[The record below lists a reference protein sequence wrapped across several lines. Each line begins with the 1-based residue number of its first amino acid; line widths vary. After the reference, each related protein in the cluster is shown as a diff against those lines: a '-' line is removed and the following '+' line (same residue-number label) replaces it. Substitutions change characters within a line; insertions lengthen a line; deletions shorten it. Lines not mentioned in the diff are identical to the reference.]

1 MVFIDTHLRSLGAQ
15 VRKIMA
21 SIIVLGCDVE
31 LLFGVRSGFLGFFLL
46 VTKKASVVCFFL
58 FCFFKL
64 INKRWQKT
72 KKMGK

>member
-31 LLFGVRSGFLGFFLL
+31 LLFGVRSGFFFFGGGGL
-46 VTKKASVVCFFL
+46 VTKKASVVCVFFFFL
-58 FCFFKL
+58 S
-64 INKRWQKT
+64 NQ
-72 KKMGK
+72 

>member
-31 LLFGVRSGFLGFFLL
+31 LLFGVRSGFFFFGGGFLGFFL
-46 VTKKASVVCFFL
+46 VTKKASVVCVVFF
-58 FCFFKL
+58 FFFK
-64 INKRWQKT
+64 
-72 KKMGK
+72 